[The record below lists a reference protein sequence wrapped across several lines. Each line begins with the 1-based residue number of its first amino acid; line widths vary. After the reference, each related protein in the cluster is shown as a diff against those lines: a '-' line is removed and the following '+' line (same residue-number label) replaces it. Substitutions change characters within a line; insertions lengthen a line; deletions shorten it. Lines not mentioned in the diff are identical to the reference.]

1 MSISFHHR
9 YNIVNT
15 PKHIQIH
22 TSVLSNPAH
31 PASIYTAGSCGPGPQ
46 VWSCFVCLV
55 PLLHLP
61 WFLSFA
67 CSSPPPPSSVPS
79 FTMMKRLPPRASVRF
94 YSCRLPFFPLRRQPP
109 FSVWLSWSLRPF
121 PRRTPSLSSS
131 LHLSLGGR
139 VVINPCFIAGEF
151 LSPCRPDSSPRSE
164 APRGPNP
171 ILPPSITPSLP
182 PSGPDYWESGRVEG
196 WGGEASHHYTLG
208 EGREKGRRD
217 GGCGWCTAWRWR
229 RRKNTRRLGKKEEK
243 MGMQTKIIYKETRG
257 GRGLVGWRREGRKKE
272 QEFQAFYFSF

>member
-196 WGGEASHHYTLG
+196 WGGGGITPLHPRRGKGERK
-208 EGREKGRRD
+208 EGRWVWMMHRMTVTEEEEHQ
-217 GGCGWCTAWRWR
+217 TV
-229 RRKNTRRLGKKEEK
+229 GKK
-243 MGMQTKIIYKETRG
+243 RG
-257 GRGLVGWRREGRKKE
+257 ENGDANKNNL
-272 QEFQAFYFSF
+272 